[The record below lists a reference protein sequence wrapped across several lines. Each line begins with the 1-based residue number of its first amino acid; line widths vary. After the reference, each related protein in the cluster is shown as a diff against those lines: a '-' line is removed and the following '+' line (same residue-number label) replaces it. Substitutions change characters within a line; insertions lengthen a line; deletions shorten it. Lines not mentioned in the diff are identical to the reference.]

1 MLIKVNSVL
10 DGETVTTHE
19 GLKVRKQ
26 DRSIGDSSASLK
38 LVFFVGGCELHGYGH
53 ELKG

>member
-1 MLIKVNSVL
+1 MLIKVNTVL

-26 DRSIGDSSASLK
+26 DCSIGDSSASLK
-38 LVFFVGGCELHGYGH
+38 LVFLWEDVSCMDTG
-53 ELKG
+53 KS